1 MHNVSKNEV
10 IYVISYDGETKG
22 MHFLIADGELLEKYN
37 SIWNKV
43 SDSIKN
49 EPIYNKENCGN
60 QNK

>member
-1 MHNVSKNEV
+1 
-10 IYVISYDGETKG
+10 
-22 MHFLIADGELLEKYN
+22 MHFLITDGELLEKYN

-49 EPIYNKENCGN
+49 ELVYNKENCGN